1 MKLYILV
8 KEDIDLGHAM
18 LACAHGTLM
27 CYLKF
32 KDREIMSD
40 YVNPALAN
48 FRKCVCKVN
57 QAEFDKAKTYED
69 YVTVTE
75 SGLGGIETALVFC
88 PRNEWPKF
96 FSYLRL
102 YK

>member
-1 MKLYILV
+1 MYILV
-8 KEDIDLGHAM
+8 KGEIDLGHAM

-40 YVNPALAN
+40 YINPNLPN
-48 FRKCVCKVN
+48 FKKCICKVN
-57 QAEFDKAKTYED
+57 EKEFEKAKTYED
-69 YVTVTE
+69 YVVVTE
-75 SGLGGIETALVFC
+75 SALNGAETALVFC
-88 PRNEWPKF
+88 PRQEWSKF
-96 FSYLRL
+96 FSFLRL